1 VRFVRVVRSTLPR
14 AAAFGILVALSMTAT
29 SARAQRMDLALS
41 RLSVPSDPMSATC
54 PTERIGPDGRPYP
67 QEVCQD
73 DDSWRQLA
81 TQFTGALI
89 PPLLTPARTRGP
101 RSFYFGLDTSITGID
116 ANRAYWHRGTEG
128 TGSGSTGIAGENR
141 QVDGVLAWTRLTVRK
156 ALPFGFELGTN
167 IGYLVNTSYWA
178 LGVEI
183 RWALLEGWLTRDW
196 WVPDIAV
203 RGAVQTLVGDAEFNA
218 TVATVDLT
226 ISNSIVIGDQF
237 ELTPILAGQIAWAFA
252 DTELVDLTPSTSA
265 FSTCNP
271 DPTTPTGPTS
281 LCRASGMD
289 YNHNAVFP
297 SIRTMRPRV
306 VFGLQGRYEAFTL
319 TGSFSFDAV
328 PPHETDSSLV
338 RYGAP
343 LPDGTRGPRLPDAE
357 QSQRQWRLDIGVGLS
372 Y

>member
-1 VRFVRVVRSTLPR
+1 VTFGVVLAPLGAST
-14 AAAFGILVALSMTAT
+14 AS
-29 SARAQRMDLALS
+29 AQRMDLALS
-41 RLSVPSDPMSATC
+41 RLSVPSDPLSATC
-54 PTERIGPDGRPYP
+54 PSERVGPDGMVYP

-73 DDSWRQLA
+73 DDAWRSLA
-81 TQFTGALI
+81 TQFAGGLI
-89 PPLLTPARTRGP
+89 PPMLTPARTRGP
-101 RSFYFGLDTSITGID
+101 RSFYFGIDTSISGID
-116 ANRAYWHRGTEG
+116 ASSRYWHVGTEG

-183 RWALLEGWLTRDW
+183 RWALLEGWLTHDW

-203 RGAVQTLVGDAEFNA
+203 RGSVQTLVGDAEFNM
-218 TVATVDLT
+218 TVAAFDLT
-226 ISNSIVIGDQF
+226 ISNSIVIGDAF
-237 ELTPILAGQIAWAFA
+237 EFTPILAGQLSWTFA

-265 FSTCNP
+265 FGTCNP
-271 DPTTPTGPTS
+271 DPATPTGPGS
-281 LCRASGMD
+281 LCRGSGMD

-297 SIRTMRPRV
+297 SIRTMRPRLI
-306 VFGLQGRYEAFTL
+306 FGAQARYEVFTL

-328 PPHETDSSLV
+328 PPSEMDSHLPRTITEPGGTV
-338 RYGAP
+338 RTVN
-343 LPDGTRGPRLPDAE
+343 D
-357 QSQRQWRLDIGVGLS
+357 RQWRIDVGVGIS